1 MSGFTDSRIGTL
13 INWLCIQVKG
23 QEGEG
28 PKMVPKR
35 QIHRK
40 KKDNE
45 CIIKE
50 ATEKLQVVLAS
61 VHHPSLYSRLSTCL
75 CVYLSVYLSR

>member
-1 MSGFTDSRIGTL
+1 
-13 INWLCIQVKG
+13 
-23 QEGEG
+23 
-28 PKMVPKR
+28 MVPKR

-40 KKDNE
+40 KKDE

-50 ATEKLQVVLAS
+50 ATEKLQVVHAS
-61 VHHPSLYSRLSTCL
+61 VHHPSLYSCLSTCL